1 MRPTPIHAKI
11 HIPLIVSAIL
21 ITTLSYIRFFITGS
35 IGLDTHFP
43 PLPAAEAIGALFIG
57 AVALAGYGYWNA
69 VMRGVELG
77 LSFDRVLRLAKV
89 LGILSLIALPLMSND
104 IFIYLSCGQ
113 APLMGINPYTDA
125 ALLPGTDYHRFVP
138 PIWAEGPYC
147 KYGPAAVSIAQFAV
161 FIGGSAPL
169 AGIFAWKLLVF
180 AAFLLFCDATALL
193 LKRFGTADGPAAP
206 FILLCPI
213 LWAQAAGQGH
223 NDIFAALFLVGS
235 LLALAHGRFLLSILL
250 LTLGMQVKFYLLP
263 LFLLFFLAW
272 WQTVGLTRRSA
283 ATLALS
289 ILCAAG
295 FSVLLHFPYWS
306 GKEMLVA
313 IYGPLVNEQPMNNIA
328 YLLPYGLTT
337 IIPALR
343 PYQTTLETA
352 LHFLF
357 TALVAMLALWQLRR
371 LVRKQ
376 DAPYLVFVRIMALV
390 ICFAALR
397 FHAWYFIALLPL
409 CSAGLP
415 PVWLRWGIIV
425 FPLTLIFDIHNF
437 LPRDSYILMAILPAT
452 VILVNLL
459 FFHRLRERLSGLP

>member
-21 ITTLSYIRFFITGS
+21 ISALSYIRFFITGS

-57 AVALAGYGYWNA
+57 AVALAGYGYYNA
-69 VMRGVELG
+69 VLRGVELG

-89 LGILSLIALPLMSND
+89 LGVLSLVALPLLSND

-125 ALLPGTDYHRFVP
+125 VMLPGTDYHRFVP

-161 FIGGSAPL
+161 LIGGSNPF
-169 AGIFAWKLLVF
+169 AGIFVWKLLVF

-213 LWAQAAGQGH
+213 LWVQAAGQGH

-250 LTLGMQVKFYLLP
+250 LTLGLQVKFYLLP
-263 LFLLFFLAW
+263 LFFLFFLAW
-272 WQTVGLTRRSA
+272 WQTVGLTRRTA
-283 ATLALS
+283 LILALS
-289 ILCAAG
+289 ICCAAG
-295 FSVLLHFPYWS
+295 FTLLLHFPYWT
-306 GKEMLVA
+306 GWETLTA
-313 IYGPLVNEQPMNNIA
+313 IYGPLVSEQPMNNAA
-328 YLLPYGLTT
+328 YLIPYALSGV
-337 IIPALR
+337 IPALR
-343 PYQTTLETA
+343 PHQELLETA
-352 LHFLF
+352 LHLSLLAI
-357 TALVAMLALWQLRR
+357 TALLALWQLGR
-371 LVRKQ
+371 LLKKK
-376 DAPYLVFVRIMALV
+376 DAAYLVFVRIMALV

-415 PVWLRWGIIV
+415 PVWLRWGVLV

-437 LPRDSYILMAILPAT
+437 LPRDSYALMAILPAT
-452 VILVNLL
+452 VVLVNLL
-459 FFHRLRERLSGLP
+459 FFFRLRERLTGGP